1 MNTTNSLAT
10 RKTTVKLVDTTAQ
23 IQYNYSIHL
32 HKGLKMTTRQKAV
45 SFLMAG
51 LILLLGTVGGV
62 ETSPDLL
69 SGDGAYLGLF
79 ALVGIAFMALGASY
93 ANQAASE

>member
-1 MNTTNSLAT
+1 
-10 RKTTVKLVDTTAQ
+10 
-23 IQYNYSIHL
+23 
-32 HKGLKMTTRQKAV
+32 MTTRQKALF
-45 SFLMAG
+45 FLFSG
-51 LILLLGTVGGV
+51 IVLLLGTVGGI
-62 ETSPDLL
+62 ETSPDLV